1 MNSTELAN
9 GLSQFTGTEHYY
21 RHALGPMKYT
31 DGVAFFAE
39 NAGGG
44 AHWFLDIVGTELM
57 QLQQTAPFIHVVLDS
72 SEVENRATIKAD
84 DGNDILLWSREI
96 EFTDCPP
103 GTWEFYLIGG
113 VLMLSGE
120 Y

>member
-1 MNSTELAN
+1 MNSTELKN

-21 RHALGPMKYT
+21 RHVLCKLKYT

-44 AHWFLDIVGTELM
+44 AYWFLDIVCTELM
-57 QLQQTAPFIHVVLDS
+57 QLQQTVPFIHVVLDS
-72 SEVENRATIKAD
+72 SEIENRATLMAD
-84 DGNDILLWSREI
+84 DGNDELLWRKEI

-103 GTWEFYLIGG
+103 GSWEFYLIGG
-113 VLMLSGE
+113 VLMLSRE